1 MIKTFVLFWF
11 VIAGNTGSPA
21 TGSQEF
27 LSKETCLAA
36 KAEMDKKEKR
46 EFGMITMSASSFCTE
61 K

>member
-46 EFGMITMSASSFCTE
+46 GVRNDYDECIVFLY
-61 K
+61 